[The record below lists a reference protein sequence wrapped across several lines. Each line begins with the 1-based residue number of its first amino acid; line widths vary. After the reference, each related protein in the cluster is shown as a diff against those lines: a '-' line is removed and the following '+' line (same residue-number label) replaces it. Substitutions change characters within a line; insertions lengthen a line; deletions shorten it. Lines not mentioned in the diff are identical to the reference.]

1 MTSPSPANTPDGA
14 IHQTGPCPVA
24 TLAADWAILDDQ
36 VLEHWSAPE
45 GEPGICIA
53 LDTWRNAIAAQ
64 ALTLTATSTAGAAF
78 QSYLV
83 GLNIAIADSPDLTP
97 DDRNRYLKAA
107 AAGARNL
114 TRYLTLAR
122 REQTAG

>member
-1 MTSPSPANTPDGA
+1 MAEAEDAQQRHESP
-14 IHQTGPCPVA
+14 PCPVA

-36 VLEHWSAPE
+36 FLTPWSDPDAEPE
-45 GEPGICIA
+45 ICMA
-53 LDTWRNAIAAQ
+53 LDTWRHAITAR
-64 ALTLTATSTAGAAF
+64 ALELTATSTAGAAF
-78 QSYLV
+78 QAHLV

-122 REQTAG
+122 RQQTAG